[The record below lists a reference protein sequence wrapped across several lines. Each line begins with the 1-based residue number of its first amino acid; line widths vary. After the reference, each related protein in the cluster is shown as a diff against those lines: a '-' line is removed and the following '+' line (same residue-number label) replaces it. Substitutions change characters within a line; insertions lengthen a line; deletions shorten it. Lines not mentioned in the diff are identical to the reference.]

1 MPPKPAKQPPRA
13 TRSTIKL
20 TFTVEV
26 AGDKM
31 SGKAKLGVFGTATLT
46 GERVR

>member
-1 MPPKPAKQPPRA
+1 MAVKKPM
-13 TRSTIKL
+13 SIKL
-20 TFTVEV
+20 TFTVEID
-26 AGDKM
+26 GDQM